1 MVSLC
6 NLINRPYQY
15 FVLLF
20 IMAMVY
26 NLLLDPT
33 FQVFC
38 DPDGA
43 ATSTQLGTI
52 SGSTYRGAT
61 NTATVE
67 GNHTHFNIVS
77 LGGKLANKST
87 EINNTLCGDSGQAFW
102 AKNLG
107 NILDNCLKLTSNDA
121 GIKNCHDNYNDN
133 LKTYME
139 SCHVNKK

>member
-20 IMAMVY
+20 MMAMVY

-52 SGSTYRGAT
+52 SGSTYNGGT
-61 NTATVE
+61 NTATAE
-67 GNHTHFNIVS
+67 GNRGNLLFSFGNMQAEVNDKESINTMCSTLNQRYWVS
-77 LGGKLANKST
+77 IFLKKY
-87 EINNTLCGDSGQAFW
+87 EICSQVMEGDKKGMAT
-102 AKNLG
+102 
-107 NILDNCLKLTSNDA
+107 CLN
-121 GIKNCHDNYNDN
+121 
-133 LKTYME
+133 
-139 SCHVNKK
+139 